1 MASVITQAIETSR
14 PSIDQAG
21 HELFIEVP
29 PSPIYVDADLTRQ
42 TQVFSNLLNNA
53 AKFTEHGGWV
63 RLAVQLIGA
72 EVSVSV
78 TDNGIGIPTHMLPHV
93 PEMFTQV
100 EGSLQGSQGGLGI
113 GLSIV
118 QRLVQMHGGS
128 VVVSS
133 DGPGKGSQFVV
144 RLPLAL
150 QLVGEKV
157 ADESDPDCST
167 ECLRILVAD
176 DNVDAAE
183 SLAILLTL
191 EGNETRTAHDGLQAL
206 NVAATFRPDALLLDI
221 GTPKLNGYELCRC
234 IGQQPWGKN
243 IVVIAL
249 TGWGQEDDKR
259 RSIGVGI
266 DFHLVKPVDH
276 EALKKLLSAVASS
289 RA

>member
-1 MASVITQAIETSR
+1 M
-14 PSIDQAG
+14 
-21 HELFIEVP
+21 
-29 PSPIYVDADLTRQ
+29 DADLTRQ

-191 EGNETRTAHDGLQAL
+191 EGNETRTAHGARRASSVERCGDVQTRCTVVGHRDAEVERLRVMPL
-206 NVAATFRPDALLLDI
+206 HRTAT
-221 GTPKLNGYELCRC
+221 
-234 IGQQPWGKN
+234 
-243 IVVIAL
+243 V
-249 TGWGQEDDKR
+249 GQEHCGD
-259 RSIGVGI
+259 RSDRMGSG
-266 DFHLVKPVDH
+266 
-276 EALKKLLSAVASS
+276 
-289 RA
+289 R